1 MSRILKFC
9 DFIKETYLKGSR
21 APLYRY
27 FSPIYISEILI
38 NDTLKVRKPA
48 AGIHGKSDERDK
60 CICFTRNPGFSE
72 HGNTRLVLDV
82 DKMIKFG
89 YKPVPFDEI
98 GSAVYNFGKSENILK
113 KLKTYNKVNPEWKVI
128 KHKIPG
134 LKTGEKTSFGY
145 AGMEQEH
152 EERVFKDIEKVGRFI
167 LYIDMPKND
176 SFYKN
181 ENNLLLYIKK
191 YPHIIV
197 REIDPENWKEPKNI
211 LLDYNK
217 IINNHKLFLSL

>member
-176 SFYKN
+176 SFYKKLTFFHVGHRLEWIGYGDLN
-181 ENNLLLYIKK
+181 GGVLKVGLMFISTQSKAE
-191 YPHIIV
+191 
-197 REIDPENWKEPKNI
+197 I
-211 LLDYNK
+211 LLG
-217 IINNHKLFLSL
+217 NNIK